1 MKKSAS
7 FAIGIAEFVCDRSL
21 QGLAPPRPL
30 QLLIRGSWVRFPP
43 RHQSKIK
50 RRIHTRDSLNRTHWP
65 RKRRGGGPFSGF
77 RHERGLSGEGRRQR
91 HEGNPN
97 PPEGNPNFSERNP
110 SRSGTKSK
118 SGGTKSKVKSL
129 HFIRFFN
136 YLRKTNTA
144 FSVFGPIPASKDRG
158 NVGVACSP
166 RVVRSVFVS
175 VPPIFIKQVKGWRHF
190 TIADGVLARRAG
202 AVSARPHGR
211 GASLR
216 QKENPGVQGSPGL

>member
-1 MKKSAS
+1 MEPRDFGRSDLIRRPISILRHKKVVQYRCVAVSCS
-7 FAIGIAEFVCDRSL
+7 LFALWFDMLVDEKIGELRDRHRRIRL
-21 QGLAPPRPL
+21 RPL
-30 QLLIRGSWVRFPP
+30 LAGSCPAATAPTFNQRVVGSIPTASP
-43 RHQSKIK
+43 KQNQ
-50 RRIHTRDSLNRTHWP
+50 TTDLYQDLLNRTHWP

-144 FSVFGPIPASKDRG
+144 FSVFRPDSGFK
-158 NVGVACSP
+158 
-166 RVVRSVFVS
+166 RSR
-175 VPPIFIKQVKGWRHF
+175 QCRRC
-190 TIADGVLARRAG
+190 VLASG
-202 AVSARPHGR
+202 CSFG
-211 GASLR
+211 LR
-216 QKENPGVQGSPGL
+216 FGSSDLH